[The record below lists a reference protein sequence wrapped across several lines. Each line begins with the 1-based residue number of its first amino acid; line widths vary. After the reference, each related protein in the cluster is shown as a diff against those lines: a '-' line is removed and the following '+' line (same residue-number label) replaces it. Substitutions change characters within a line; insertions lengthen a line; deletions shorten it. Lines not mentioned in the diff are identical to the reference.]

1 MIDRPVDVSGVRRM
15 MGAQADDM
23 TDDDIRPASAV
34 LAADYNSDGM
44 PKEVAEQA
52 RRFAESIKTAHF
64 YR

>member
-1 MIDRPVDVSGVRRM
+1 M